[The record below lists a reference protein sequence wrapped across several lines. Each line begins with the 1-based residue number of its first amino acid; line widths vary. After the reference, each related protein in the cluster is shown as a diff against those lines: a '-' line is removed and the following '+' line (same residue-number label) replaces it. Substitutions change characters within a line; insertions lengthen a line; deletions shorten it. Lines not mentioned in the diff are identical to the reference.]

1 MRIWGWIPALPEQ
14 LRFERSLLFTESGFF
29 RIDYLAAFLLGPET
43 QTQCGTGQKKCA
55 DAQEDGLDVP
65 HHLGL

>member
-29 RIDYLAAFLLGPET
+29 RIDYLSNGEA
-43 QTQCGTGQKKCA
+43 
-55 DAQEDGLDVP
+55 
-65 HHLGL
+65 